1 MKATVA
7 CVTCVNW
14 LMVEP
19 ATSRLAAVALLGIVG
34 SAPGFHAMWYHRLA
48 IGSVLISWASA
59 ALLAQAPP
67 GSTWKF
73 DKVRLKDG
81 KVFVGLVVEELP
93 AEVRFYD
100 VRQKPGRPTVV
111 VFTTFAKDE
120 VEAVDK
126 LGPAERKRLIQRLR
140 DLDPTGKEEDLR
152 VKGLELNLAQWGD
165 DKKPGL
171 SYSSDHFVL
180 VSNAGDEVVRR
191 AAVRLEQI
199 YAAYTHYLPPRRR
212 AMRANVDLPS
222 RHRTTTT
229 ILLVQSRADYRELL
243 RSQGRD
249 IVNPAFYDAERN
261 EVVCASELK
270 RLGEKLEQTRKEH
283 DKLLER
289 IHKEEAEAAKLPP
302 GEVRVRVIQQLD
314 DARRE
319 IAQVNTQN
327 EETFR
332 EATQQL
338 FQTLYHEAFHAYQAN
353 FVWPPDEYSVPRWLN
368 EGLAQ
373 VFETAIVEAG
383 ELRVGHAE
391 EVRLARVKKALAA
404 GTAQDGLIP
413 LVDLLKSR
421 PQDYLV
427 AHASSRQLADR
438 HYLTSWALAFYLTF
452 EKRLLGSKALDRY
465 LQVQG
470 RGTDPVEAFEA
481 LVGGPLPRFEKE
493 FHEYLT
499 RLQPDGTAEK
509 KK

>member
-1 MKATVA
+1 MP
-7 CVTCVNW
+7 TCPQRASFSCS
-14 LMVEP
+14 LGP
-19 ATSRLAAVALLGIVG
+19 LAVMTGGLVLAGAL
-34 SAPGFHAMWYHRLA
+34 S
-48 IGSVLISWASA
+48 
-59 ALLAQAPP
+59 AQAPLA

-73 DKVRLKDG
+73 DKIHLADG
-81 KVFVGLVVEELP
+81 KVFQGLVIEETP
-93 AEVRFYD
+93 GEIRFYD

-111 VFTTFAKDE
+111 VFTTFSRAAVKA
-120 VEAVDK
+120 VEK
-126 LGPAERKRLIQRLR
+126 LDAAERKRLTQRLR

-152 VKGLELNLAQWGD
+152 VNSLELSPAQWGSGD

-180 VSNAGDEVVRR
+180 VSNAGPEIVRR

-199 YAAYTHYLPPRRR
+199 YAAYTHYLPPRRQPLQPKT
-212 AMRANVDLPS
+212 DPPP

-249 IVNPAFYDAERN
+249 IVNPAFYDADRN

-270 RLGEKLEQTRKEH
+270 RLGEKLETTRQEH
-283 DKLLER
+283 DRLLER
-289 IHKEEAEAAKLPP
+289 IHKEEAEAARLPA
-302 GEVRVRVIQQLD
+302 GEVRDRVLRQLD
-314 DARRE
+314 EARGE
-319 IAQVNTQN
+319 IARVNTKN

-353 FVWPPDEYSVPRWLN
+353 FVWPPDEFQVPRWLN

-373 VFETAIVEAG
+373 IFETAIIEAG

-404 GTAQDGLIP
+404 ARAEDGLVP
-413 LVDLLKSR
+413 LADLLKSR

-452 EKRLLGSKALDRY
+452 DKRLLGTKPLDRY
-465 LQVQG
+465 LQMQG
-470 RGTDPVEAFEA
+470 RGADTLETFQK
-481 LVGGPLPRFEKE
+481 LVGEPVPQFEKE
-493 FHEYLT
+493 FHEYLK

-509 KK
+509 KREE